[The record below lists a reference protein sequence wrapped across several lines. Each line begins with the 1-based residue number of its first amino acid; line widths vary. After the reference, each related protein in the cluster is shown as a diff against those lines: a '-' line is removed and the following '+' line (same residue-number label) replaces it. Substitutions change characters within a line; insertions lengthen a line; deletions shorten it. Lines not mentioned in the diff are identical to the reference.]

1 MKNNDSIIDYS
12 DNFEKVKTIILFL
25 LDQKFST
32 SSATLESRKTTSYI
46 LNGID
51 IKNEANNPELVFDLF
66 SSNLKQHSENFIRD
80 LNNYFTE
87 LEKESNFSYLNQYFK
102 RFNFRNA
109 FYLYKFLLNNGEKI
123 DNFTILKNL
132 LENRIQ
138 KLKEKFIPLVTEFRD
153 LLMLKLLLIL
163 AENTIYQNTFASNFF
178 IEDTYRPEIG
188 RGLEFI
194 AFLFN
199 ITIPLQIPSEN
210 QFKDLFLEPSSEFV
224 TGWNI
229 KSKPY
234 EIKNDKS
241 SSEDLIDRMVD
252 EMKVFPITL
261 RQLIHSL
268 LFGDVCDAFSKEDKE
283 FHFALT
289 TSAVMTIYRAKYEN
303 LKNLHGFVCP
313 ICHNFTIH
321 TESLKGWLEGMP
333 PLSFILSMRK
343 IFNVNKQIELLGLEI
358 DHKITFEYLINEY
371 EDLTAYDLLL
381 RLPNQTIL
389 SLNEKL
395 DILVNNSHNLS
406 IYDKFSDYFDSVST
420 ITILNRQKAF
430 ETDIKAHVKG
440 VEGYYEKFKKEMDE
454 EFN

>member
-87 LEKESNFSYLNQYFK
+87 LENESNFSYLNQYFK

-132 LENRIQ
+132 LENIIQ

-188 RGLEFI
+188 
-194 AFLFN
+194 
-199 ITIPLQIPSEN
+199 
-210 QFKDLFLEPSSEFV
+210 
-224 TGWNI
+224 
-229 KSKPY
+229 
-234 EIKNDKS
+234 
-241 SSEDLIDRMVD
+241 
-252 EMKVFPITL
+252 
-261 RQLIHSL
+261 
-268 LFGDVCDAFSKEDKE
+268 
-283 FHFALT
+283 
-289 TSAVMTIYRAKYEN
+289 
-303 LKNLHGFVCP
+303 
-313 ICHNFTIH
+313 
-321 TESLKGWLEGMP
+321 
-333 PLSFILSMRK
+333 
-343 IFNVNKQIELLGLEI
+343 
-358 DHKITFEYLINEY
+358 
-371 EDLTAYDLLL
+371 
-381 RLPNQTIL
+381 
-389 SLNEKL
+389 
-395 DILVNNSHNLS
+395 
-406 IYDKFSDYFDSVST
+406 
-420 ITILNRQKAF
+420 
-430 ETDIKAHVKG
+430 
-440 VEGYYEKFKKEMDE
+440 
-454 EFN
+454 